1 MDVVFHEDTMYFPE
15 LEFQGEHRKEI
26 QTLDYDE
33 NNQNVVNLDSRSIT
47 LDQSDDTQ
55 TGQNQ
60 EMGELDLSG
69 MTFDKSGD
77 EHLII
82 EEMGLSP
89 AQPET
94 EILENVAPSPSDIPH
109 QSLSEDVHE
118 KHKRQFP
125 KRHTRGIPK
134 PI

>member
-15 LEFQGEHRKEI
+15 LEFQGEHWKEI

-69 MTFDKSGD
+69 SLDQSGD
-77 EHLII
+77 EHPII
-82 EEMGLSP
+82 EETGPSP
-89 AQPET
+89 AHPET
-94 EILENVAPSPSDIPH
+94 KLLENMALPPSDILH
-109 QSLSEDVHE
+109 QSLTEDILE
-118 KHKRQFP
+118 IHKR
-125 KRHTRGIPK
+125 
-134 PI
+134 